1 MAVPKTKKIKGK
13 KTTIGKEEG
22 THITIKG
29 PDTYRTDLKDT
40 EVDKFVAPKVKK
52 VKKVAK
58 KAYSKAKKKVK
69 EFIKKPRTQSTK
81 YRVGDSGNVRKV
93 KKYPG
98 MGS

>member
-1 MAVPKTKKIKGK
+1 MGQKWKKYGKGR
-13 KTTIGKEEG
+13 
-22 THITIKG
+22 KG
-29 PDTYRTDLKDT
+29 AKS
-40 EVDKFVAPKVKK
+40 AGNHQ
-52 VKKVAK
+52 KVAK

-69 EFIKKPRTQSTK
+69 EFIKKPRKQSTK